1 VNQPDPAF
9 EAALEAYHQACLAV
23 LDLLQE
29 ESDALQSA
37 RLDALP
43 GFAERRKVLLG
54 RLESTQK
61 ATRTAAPTTIPG
73 SLKPRIQATADLIQ
87 RAVKLDRQNEQWW
100 LRHRLVPPEMIPN
113 SASRNPRRVRSTY
126 GFAGDTSSP

>member
-1 VNQPDPAF
+1 MNHPDPAF
-9 EAALEAYHQACLAV
+9 EAALEAYHQACLSV

-29 ESDALQSA
+29 ESDALQAA
-37 RLDALP
+37 RLEALP
-43 GFAERRKVLLG
+43 GFADRRRVLLG

-61 ATRTAAPTTIPG
+61 ATRTAAPATIPEF
-73 SLKPRIQATADLIQ
+73 LKPRIQATADLIQ

-126 GFAGDTSSP
+126 GFAGGATSP